1 MLNLILNCKNN
12 QLQTLLE
19 QEQLWMMIETGWV
32 HLVDR
37 VLNLLDLLQPHLR
50 IKKLERFKRS
60 SRMKGEITKNYKT
73 KSQIWETKFRSRT
86 SLPSLNLLQI
96 FLFKLV
102 DCLQLL
108 ESEKLP
114 FRIFNLESKL
124 DRVVFQQSTKASS
137 MVLLWQS
144 RRSSTQD

>member
-12 QLQTLLE
+12 QLLTLLE
-19 QEQLWMMIETGWV
+19 QEPLWMMIETGWV

-37 VLNLLDLLQPHLR
+37 VLNLLDLLQLHLK

-60 SRMKGEITKNYKT
+60 SRVKGEITKNYKT

-102 DCLQLL
+102 DCQQLL